1 MKALSSLTWDQ
12 TLEGR
17 FLTSGPAETA
27 AASYLKTNKQTTNK
41 NIYFLA
47 VLSLHCCAGF
57 SLVVGSGGYSL
68 VPVLELLIV
77 VDSLV
82 DFSF

>member
-1 MKALSSLTWDQ
+1 MAKGVGRNLKEYGLS
-12 TLEGR
+12 R
-17 FLTSGPAETA
+17 
-27 AASYLKTNKQTTNK
+27 K
-41 NIYFLA
+41 NDNFFPFIYFLA

-82 DFSF
+82 VEHGL